1 MKRLLTLL
9 LVATSLA
16 AGDNSISKPEAD
28 DGWLLLFDG
37 DSIFGWTTQSGQPWR
52 AADGSL
58 APASD
63 HGFLRTNSAFADF
76 ILKFDYR
83 GTSASDCS
91 VSARAAI
98 EGDPPDNGYQ
108 IQLGDTKPAWPTGS
122 VIDHFKAESVHPAA
136 GQWHSVE
143 ATFSGDK
150 ISVKLDGRGA
160 ADGKNP
166 RAKAGVIVFGCGKS
180 AGAQF
185 RNIKLKPL
193 IAKALFNGT
202 DLSGWKAVGPP
213 PPKKEGKIKK
223 MMGGGSKPKEA
234 QWSVAAGA
242 VHAQGGVGQ
251 LETTALYDDF
261 VLQIALRV
269 NSHNKGDHARTA
281 VFFRGDAG
289 QLSTGYEMPVLS
301 EYRSGNRSQALPEST
316 GALKGLQTPRKVLGD
331 DNQYIAATIAAYGR
345 HIQIWIDGYPV
356 SDYQDTRA
364 EGTTPQREART
375 TAGTITLQSPDEKA
389 NLDFRNIR
397 LAQLPK
403 ALGKGPA
410 EATAVQPPPIA
421 VPTAP
426 PAQPGAPAMPAM
438 PAAPAVDPNV
448 ARTQAKVHALMDQ
461 ALATSDPQ
469 QQAGLYKQ
477 ILEQDPTNQVAFMG
491 LKDAQQKVDDAN
503 AKRAQEQAQQQQQSQ
518 TEAEKQSAGESAR
531 QKAESSFLAGDLD
544 TAHTQIGIA
553 QKTLSGDSGVHE
565 LAGRIESALQAR
577 TRLRML
583 WGGVGVAALF
593 ALIAAW
599 WASRGK
605 KEAYLEVIDG
615 LDKGKK
621 YNLDQEVIHIGAV
634 AEDGGNKN
642 EIVVRDLERRISRF
656 HCEIHKRQGKFFLLD
671 CDSANGTKVDG
682 KYAEPGKPVGVKT
695 GARIEL
701 GGTCALRLGLEK
713 KKRQA

>member
-16 AGDNSISKPEAD
+16 AGDNSVSKPEAD
-28 DGWLLLFDG
+28 DGWVLLFDG
-37 DSIFGWTTQSGQPWR
+37 DSLFGWTVQSGQPWR
-52 AADGSL
+52 AADSSL
-58 APASD
+58 TPPSD
-63 HGFLRTNSAFADF
+63 HGTLRTNSAFADF

-98 EGDPPDNGYQ
+98 DGDPPDPGYQ

-122 VIDHFKAESVHPAA
+122 VIDHFKAEAVHPAA
-136 GQWHSVE
+136 GQWHNVE

-150 ISVKLDGRGA
+150 MSVKLDGRKV
-160 ADGKNP
+160 ADGQNP
-166 RAKAGVIVFGCGKS
+166 RAKAGVVVFGCSKS

-193 IAKALFNGT
+193 ISKALFNGT

-213 PPKKEGKIKK
+213 APKKEGKIKK
-223 MMGGGSKPKEA
+223 MMGGGGKPKEA

-242 VHAQGGVGQ
+242 VHGQGGVGQ

-261 VLQIALRV
+261 VLQILLRV
-269 NSHNKGDHARTA
+269 NSHNKSDHPRTA

-289 QLSTGYEMPVLS
+289 QLSTGYAMSVLN

-316 GALKGLQTPRKVLGD
+316 GALKGLQTPRKVFGD
-331 DNQYIAATIAAYGR
+331 DNQYVAATIAAYGR

-364 EGTTPQREART
+364 EGTSPQREART

-397 LAQLPK
+397 LAQMPK

-421 VPTAP
+421 VPTVA
-426 PAQPGAPAMPAM
+426 AQPGAPAMPAV
-438 PAAPAVDPNV
+438 AAPDPNI

-477 ILEQDPTNQVAFMG
+477 ILEQDPNNQVAFMG
-491 LKDAQQKVDDAN
+491 LKDAQQKVDEAN

-518 TEAEKQSAGESAR
+518 TEAEKQSAGETAR
-531 QKAESSFLAGDLD
+531 QKAESAFLAGDLD
-544 TAHTQIGIA
+544 TAHTQIGVA

-565 LAGRIESALQAR
+565 LAGRIESAIAAR
-577 TRLRML
+577 TRLRLL
-583 WGGVGVAALF
+583 WGGVGLV
-593 ALIAAW
+593 ALIALITAW
-599 WASRGK
+599 WKTRGK
-605 KEAYLEVIDG
+605 KEAYLEIIDG

-671 CDSANGTKVDG
+671 CDSANGTRVDR
-682 KYAEPGKPVGVKT
+682 KRASPGKPVRVKS
-695 GARIEL
+695 GARIDL
-701 GGTCALRLGLEK
+701 AGTCALRLGLEK
-713 KKRQA
+713 KKA

>member
-9 LVATSLA
+9 LVATALA
-16 AGDNSISKPEAD
+16 AGDNSVSKPEAD

-37 DSIFGWTTQSGQPWR
+37 DSLFGWTVQSGQVWR
-52 AADGSL
+52 AADSSL
-58 APASD
+58 TPPSD
-63 HGFLRTNSAFADF
+63 HGSLRTNSAFADF

-83 GTSASDCS
+83 ATSASDCS

-98 EGDPPDNGYQ
+98 DGDPPDPGYQ
-108 IQLGDTKPAWPTGS
+108 IQIGDSKPAWPTGS
-122 VIDHFKAESVHPAA
+122 VIDHFKADAAHPAA
-136 GQWHSVE
+136 GQWHNVE
-143 ATFSGDK
+143 ATFSGEK
-150 ISVKLDGRGA
+150 ISVKLDGRSV

-166 RAKAGVIVFGCGKS
+166 RAKAGVVVLGCAKT

-185 RNIKLKPL
+185 RNVKLKPL

-223 MMGGGSKPKEA
+223 MMGGGGKPKEA

-242 VHAQGGVGQ
+242 VHGQGGVGQ

-261 VLQIALRV
+261 VLQVALRV
-269 NSHNKGDHARTA
+269 NSHNKGDHPRTA

-289 QLSTGYEMPVLS
+289 QLSTGYQMPVLS
-301 EYRSGNRSQALPEST
+301 EYRSGNRSQALPDST
-316 GALKGLQTPRKVLGD
+316 GALKGLQAPRKVLGD

-364 EGTTPQREART
+364 EGTSPQREART

-421 VPTAP
+421 VPTT
-426 PAQPGAPAMPAM
+426 PAQPGMPVI
-438 PAAPAVDPNV
+438 PAAPAVAAPDPNEV
-448 ARTQAKVHALMDQ
+448 RKQAKVHALMDQ
-461 ALATSDPQ
+461 ALATNDPQ

-477 ILEQDPTNQVAFMG
+477 ILEQDPNNQVAFMG
-491 LKDAQQKVDDAN
+491 LKDAQQKVDEAN
-503 AKRAQEQAQQQQQSQ
+503 AKRAQEQSQQQQQTQ
-518 TEAEKQSAGESAR
+518 TEAEKQSAGETAR
-531 QKAESSFLAGDLD
+531 QKAESAFLAGDLD
-544 TAHTQIGIA
+544 TAHTQIGVA

-565 LAGRIESALQAR
+565 LAGRIEAAIQSR

-583 WGGVGVAALF
+583 WGGVGVAALVG
-593 ALIAAW
+593 LVTAW
-599 WASRGK
+599 WKTRGK

-682 KYAEPGKPVGVKT
+682 KYAEPGKPVGVKS

-713 KKRQA
+713 KKK